1 MHALECK
8 VPPLVVL
15 FAAALLMAF
24 LAYAFPSF
32 SFPLPAANPLALL
45 FAAAGVAIS
54 AAGVWEF
61 RRTRTTVNPL
71 TPAASS
77 SLVRS
82 GVYAFTRNPM
92 YLGFLFALIAWAL
105 WLSHALALP
114 LVPAFV
120 AYIDR
125 LQIRPEERIL
135 AAKFG
140 PVFAEYQSRVRRWL

>member
-1 MHALECK
+1 MRALECK

-15 FAAALLMAF
+15 FAAGLLMAT
-24 LAYAFPSF
+24 LAYLFPTF
-32 SFPLPAANPLALL
+32 SFPFPAAAPLALL
-45 FAAAGVAIS
+45 FAVGGAAIS

-92 YLGFLFALIAWAL
+92 YLGFLFALIAWAI

-114 LVPAFV
+114 LLPAFA

-135 AAKFG
+135 AARFG
-140 PVFAEYQSRVRRWL
+140 PEFAEYRSHVRRWV